1 MSIQNKNKQFSI
13 VAIRINEKCNKY
25 IKKTLHTGYYL
36 FNEWVRVDDNNNI
49 VFDSNNCLNRYFFG
63 KNISV
68 QAIVG
73 KNGSGKSSL
82 LEIMYRMI
90 NNFGHMLVQKQ
101 KRRAA
106 ENLYFIEDLYADLYF
121 VVGDCL
127 GVLYCSGNTVAYSFG
142 DDKYLFGEKSDSF
155 INFQY
160 CNHIKNEKIIE
171 ITKCFFYT
179 IVTNYSIQSFID
191 SDYKIERLCRFEA
204 DTQSGIDSSAIWIN
218 SLFHK
223 NDGYITPIVLNPYRN
238 EGVIDLKKEYQL
250 TNYRLSAILIESKNN
265 KRQFIDNYQFDGIE
279 YIYAPSNIFLKF
291 EEGRQKGANFE
302 DFIRNFISIIHNK
315 KSFAAII
322 LREFD
327 SSKIE
332 SLNEVLIIAHIYLV
346 YKTLSIASKYPS
358 FNDYENLGVIR
369 NYKKEA
375 TKEEENKLILLVK
388 DIKRDKSHITVKIR
402 QTEHFIKSDL
412 SFLINNNA
420 KYHFDYEQYI
430 KSLNLK
436 SKLKGLDAIMEFLP
450 PPLFNFDIKLNK
462 LKNGKH
468 TKGESILFQRMSS
481 GERQFIYTIS
491 TYIYHIK
498 NLLSIQSS
506 NRVKYRSINLI
517 LDEVEI
523 CFHPEYQRMFINKLM
538 LTIQRLHLN
547 THCSFNIIIATH
559 SPFILSDIPKSNIL
573 YLQEGSPISKS
584 EFKDPFGANIND
596 ILHQS
601 FFLENGFIGEF
612 AKKKINTLLI
622 FLTTDKKSDWTPQSA
637 QNIINCIGE
646 PIVKNQLQ
654 FLYDKKFKEAESI
667 QEKIKRLERE
677 LEMLKIKK

>member
-1 MSIQNKNKQFSI
+1 MSIQNKNRQFSI
-13 VAIRINEKCNKY
+13 VAIRINEKCDKH
-25 IKKTLHTGYYL
+25 IRKTLHPGYYL
-36 FNEWVRVDDNNNI
+36 FNEWVRVDDNDNI
-49 VFDSNNCLNRYFFG
+49 VFDPNEINDRYFFG

-90 NNFGHMLVQKQ
+90 NNFGHMLVRKQ

-121 VVGDCL
+121 AVGDCL
-127 GVLYCSGNTVAYSFG
+127 GVLYCRGNTVAYSLG
-142 DDKYLFGEKSDSF
+142 EDKYLFGEESDLF
-155 INFQY
+155 TNFQN

-171 ITKCFFYT
+171 ITKYFFYT

-191 SDYKIERLCRFEA
+191 SDYKIERSSRYQTS
-204 DTQSGIDSSAIWIN
+204 TQSGIDSSAIWIN
-218 SLFHK
+218 GLFHK

-265 KRQFIDNYQFDGIE
+265 KRLFIDDYQFNGIE
-279 YIYAPSNIFLKF
+279 YTYAPLNIFLKF
-291 EEGRQKGANFE
+291 EENRKKNANFE
-302 DFIRNFISIIHNK
+302 DFVRNFISTIQNK
-315 KSFAAII
+315 KTFAAII
-322 LREFD
+322 LREFGPLE
-327 SSKIE
+327 IG
-332 SLNEVLIIAHIYLV
+332 SLNEALIIAHIYLV

-358 FNDYENLGVIR
+358 FNNYEDLGVIS

-375 TKEEENKLILLVK
+375 TGEEANKLALLVK
-388 DIKRDKSHITVKIR
+388 DIKRDKSHITVKVR
-402 QTEHFIKSDL
+402 QTENFIKSDL
-412 SFLINNNA
+412 SILINRDSKCDFN
-420 KYHFDYEQYI
+420 YEQYI

-436 SKLKGLDAIMEFLP
+436 SQLKGLDTIMEYLP

-462 LKNGKH
+462 LKNGKL
-468 TKGESILFQRMSS
+468 TTDEPILFQRMSS

-498 NLLSIQSS
+498 NLLSIHSS
-506 NRVKYRSINLI
+506 NRVKYRNINLI

-523 CFHPEYQRMFINKLM
+523 CFHPEYQRMFIDKLIR
-538 LTIQRLHLN
+538 TIQRLYLN

-573 YLQEGSPISKS
+573 YLQEGDSISKS

-601 FFLENGFIGEF
+601 FFLQNGFIGEF
-612 AKKKINTLLI
+612 AKRKINALLV

-637 QNIINCIGE
+637 QKTIDSIGE

-654 FLYDKKFKEAESI
+654 FLYNKKFKETEGIEEAIE
-667 QEKIKRLERE
+667 RLEKE
-677 LEMLKIKK
+677 LNLLKLKR